1 MRQLI
6 LASQSPRRKELLE
19 RAGFLFSVHSIQI
32 SEIPN
37 ENLSLSAQIEDLALQ
52 KALALVESGKYPKSG
67 DILLLSADTL
77 VILDGQVLGK
87 PKDLSQSREFLE
99 NLSGRRHSVITG
111 VCFFDLKTN
120 IKKVAH
126 EEAFVKFHKLSEDQ
140 ISRYVESRDGMD
152 KAGAYG
158 IQTLEKG
165 FIEKIEGNIDN
176 VMGLPVGL
184 VEKLLTENQWN
195 VDRRKSE

>member
-1 MRQLI
+1 MRKLI

-37 ENLSLSAQIEDLALQ
+37 ENLSLSEQIEDLARQ
-52 KALALVESGKYPKSG
+52 KALALVDSGNYPKTNG
-67 DILLLSADTL
+67 ILLLSADTL
-77 VILDGQVLGK
+77 VILEGQVLGK
-87 PKDLSQSREFLE
+87 PKDLVQSREFLK

-111 VCFFDLKTN
+111 LCFLDLETKTL
-120 IKKVAH
+120 KVAH
-126 EEAFVKFHKLSEDQ
+126 EESFVKFNELSEDQ
-140 ISRYVESRDGMD
+140 ISRYVASRDGMD

-184 VEKLLTENQWN
+184 VEKILAENNWY
-195 VDRRKSE
+195 VDRRKS